1 MKLSDDLEKLLVSFQ
16 ELMDESNDLVRENT
30 KNKTLVKEKEAELV
44 EQSSKCEQL
53 EKDLRQQQELL
64 EIVHK
69 QLVLIPELKSEI
81 EKQNTAMA
89 QLESRLEHK
98 DQDIAKLKQKHLNDL
113 NFLRMEI
120 EDDRLKSRE
129 AENRRIMD
137 LEEFYK
143 EAQVAEVASLMKKVE
158 REKQSLTEVLNK
170 KEEELRNIS
179 TEHEEELEKLKVQL
193 AAAKNKEN
201 SSSPSAFGSE
211 FYRKKILA
219 MQEHYENQ
227 IQELIDS
234 RDLPVNLASE
244 QQVPPPKS
252 SPKTHGVLASKPTVP
267 SSPTPSWFGP
277 SPEMDEFDQMAA
289 DVDNFFK
296 AAPTSKSKPTSTS
309 KNQEPRQPALKKK
322 KVTFRLSSSQNAK
335 VTQKENGN
343 VGHAV
348 GSEEMEIAEASS
360 SFFSTPTNRNKRR
373 DPTTTGFQFLPSS
386 TPKSGRTPLNE
397 NFWNSIITE
406 ESSPSSPFFSDVSVS
421 RVSPKKT
428 STVTS
433 AFSQFQEPMA
443 SSFSRSIPS
452 HSTVN
457 NNSSFVNSKPQ
468 TKFKFSNI
476 NRSQSGNA
484 GDFGSF
490 RMTNTNSSSGGG
502 SGDASADPK
511 DNRGMKRK
519 LFREKFGPQEM

>member
-1 MKLSDDLEKLLVSFQ
+1 MNLSEDLEKLLCSFQ
-16 ELMDESNDLVRENT
+16 ELMDESNDLERENT
-30 KNKTLVKEKEAELV
+30 KNKTLLKEKEAELV
-44 EQSSKCEQL
+44 EQTSKCEQI

-69 QLVLIPELKSEI
+69 QLVLIPELKSEM

-89 QLESRLEHK
+89 RVESRLEHK
-98 DQDIAKLKQKHLNDL
+98 DQEITKMKQKHLNDL

-120 EDDRLKSRE
+120 EEERLKSRE

-143 EAQVAEVASLMKKVE
+143 EAQVAEVASLMKTVE
-158 REKQSLTEVLNK
+158 REKKSLSELLNT
-170 KEEELRNIS
+170 KEEEFRNIS

-234 RDLPVNLASE
+234 KQA
-244 QQVPPPKS
+244 S
-252 SPKTHGVLASKPTVP
+252 SPKSAPKSHGVLTSTPMVHSKPAP
-267 SSPTPSWFGP
+267 IFSP
-277 SPEMDEFDQMAA
+277 SPDIDEFDQMA
-289 DVDNFFK
+289 VDSDKFFK
-296 AAPTSKSKPTSTS
+296 AAPISKPTSAS
-309 KNQEPRQPALKKK
+309 KNKEPRQPTLKKK
-322 KVTFRLSSSQNAK
+322 KVTFRLSSSQNTK

-343 VGHAV
+343 DDHAV
-348 GSEEMEIAEASS
+348 S
-360 SFFSTPTNRNKRR
+360 SFFSTPTKRNKRR
-373 DPTTTGFQFLPSS
+373 DPSTTGFQFLPSS
-386 TPKSGRTPLNE
+386 TPKSGRTHGGPLNA
-397 NFWNSIITE
+397 NFWNSITE
-406 ESSPSSPFFSDVSVS
+406 DSSPFADVSFS

-433 AFSQFQEPMA
+433 AFSQFQAPTA
-443 SSFSRSIPS
+443 SSFSRSNPS
-452 HSTVN
+452 PSTVN

-468 TKFKFSNI
+468 SKFKFSNI
-476 NRSQSGNA
+476 NRSQVE
-484 GDFGSF
+484 GSIQ
-490 RMTNTNSSSGGG
+490 N
-502 SGDASADPK
+502 
-511 DNRGMKRK
+511 
-519 LFREKFGPQEM
+519 

>member
-16 ELMDESNDLVRENT
+16 ELMDESTEI
-30 KNKTLVKEKEAELV
+30 
-44 EQSSKCEQL
+44 
-53 EKDLRQQQELL
+53 ELL

-98 DQDIAKLKQKHLNDL
+98 DQEIAKLKQKHLNDL

-120 EDDRLKSRE
+120 EEERLKSRE

-143 EAQVAEVASLMKKVE
+143 EAQVAEVASLMKTVE
-158 REKQSLTEVLNK
+158 REKKSLSELLNT
-170 KEEELRNIS
+170 KEEEFRNIS

-234 RDLPVNLASE
+234 KLLPANSSSE
-244 QQVPPPKS
+244 QQASSPKS
-252 SPKTHGVLASKPTVP
+252 APKTHGVLASNPMVHSTA
-267 SSPTPSWFGP
+267 SPMFSP
-277 SPEMDEFDQMAA
+277 SPDMDEFDQMA
-289 DVDNFFK
+289 VDSDKFFK
-296 AAPTSKSKPTSTS
+296 AAPISKPTSAS
-309 KNQEPRQPALKKK
+309 KNKEPRQPTLKKK
-322 KVTFRLSSSQNAK
+322 KVTFRLSSSQNTK

-343 VGHAV
+343 DDHAV
-348 GSEEMEIAEASS
+348 S
-360 SFFSTPTNRNKRR
+360 SFFSTPTKRNKRR
-373 DPTTTGFQFLPSS
+373 DPSTTGFQFLPSS
-386 TPKSGRTPLNE
+386 TPKSGRTHGGPLNA
-397 NFWNSIITE
+397 NFWNSITE
-406 ESSPSSPFFSDVSVS
+406 DSSPFADVSFS

-433 AFSQFQEPMA
+433 AFSQFQAPTA
-443 SSFSRSIPS
+443 SSFSRSNPS
-452 HSTVN
+452 PSTVN

-468 TKFKFSNI
+468 SKFKFSNI
-476 NRSQSGNA
+476 NRSQVE
-484 GDFGSF
+484 GSIQ
-490 RMTNTNSSSGGG
+490 N
-502 SGDASADPK
+502 
-511 DNRGMKRK
+511 
-519 LFREKFGPQEM
+519 